1 MNEQSTWADAAA
13 NKPAADAADTPGDG
27 VQGMSREGSGEDAVE
42 VPEAGVPAVPA
53 AESAPAAPSD
63 DLDDFGD
70 FAEGDENTA
79 GELEPE
85 PVSDSLP
92 AQATDA
98 RSCVRVSGRA
108 ADMADEIRAL
118 LPADFYD
125 ACAPANEY
133 AENNVV
139 SEGLRQVEGISQVLF
154 TERRYVG
161 CR

>member
-42 VPEAGVPAVPA
+42 VPEAGVPAVPS

-92 AQATDA
+92 AQATD
-98 RSCVRVSGRA
+98 
-108 ADMADEIRAL
+108 
-118 LPADFYD
+118 
-125 ACAPANEY
+125 
-133 AENNVV
+133 
-139 SEGLRQVEGISQVLF
+139 
-154 TERRYVG
+154 
-161 CR
+161 